1 MLDRAIR
8 AVERVTDVA
17 AFLGCLL
24 LIPLILSMTYEVVAR
39 YAFNAPTFWAFEVS
53 YMLMGSIFM
62 LGMASAL
69 KHDQHV
75 RVDFLFNAM
84 PPRVRAG
91 IDILCFLLVLP
102 CAAWLAYEL
111 FNFAQRAYLSGRS
124 TGRSAWNPVIWPYR
138 AMLSVGFAVLTLQI
152 LVQIVKSARTI
163 VTGRVH
169 KGD

>member
-8 AVERVTDVA
+8 AVERVTDLA
-17 AFLGCLL
+17 AVMGCFLLV
-24 LIPLILSMTYEVVAR
+24 PLILSMTYEVIAR
-39 YAFNAPTFWAFEVS
+39 YAFNAPTYWAFEIS

-75 RVDFLFNAM
+75 RVDFLFSAL
-84 PPRVRAG
+84 PPRFRAA
-91 IDILCFLLVLP
+91 IDIVCFLLVLP

-111 FNFAQRAYLSGRS
+111 FNFAQRSYVTGRT

-138 AMLSVGFAVLTLQI
+138 VMLSVGFTVLTLQI
-152 LVQIVKSARTI
+152 LIEIVKSIRILLASKAE
-163 VTGRVH
+163 
-169 KGD
+169 KG

>member
-17 AFLGCLL
+17 AVLGCLL
-24 LIPLILSMTYEVVAR
+24 LLPLILSMTYEVVAR
-39 YAFNAPTFWAFEVS
+39 YAFRAPTFWAFEVS

-62 LGMASAL
+62 LGMAAAL

-75 RVDFLFNAM
+75 RVDFIFNM
-84 PPRVRAG
+84 LPPRVRAG
-91 IDILCFLLVLP
+91 VDILCFLLVLP

-111 FNFAQRAYLSGRS
+111 FNFAQRAYVSGRS

-152 LVQIVKSARTI
+152 LVQMVKSVRVI
-163 VTGRVH
+163 VTGSAQ
-169 KGD
+169 KGQ